1 MGRNINIVEAIMNKK
16 LPKVF
21 QNNLTHPVQNN
32 RDVYYSKM
40 KDVNTKEESKHS
52 IRGNTVYEKIQN
64 MFASPIYVY
73 KIDVEIVLTN
83 GKRIVR
89 KVIGSQQGQL
99 ITIENEFIP
108 ISQIQDIYFHK

>member
-1 MGRNINIVEAIMNKK
+1 MNKK

-40 KDVNTKEESKHS
+40 KDVNTKEESKHF

-64 MFASPIYVY
+64 MFASPTYVY